1 MRTSFDPQAVTW
13 LAAQLRWERLLDELR
28 RTAAE
33 PGPAPVAAVERPR
46 AA

>member
-1 MRTSFDPQAVTW
+1 MRTTVDPQALSW

-28 RTAAE
+28 RTADE
-33 PGPAPVAAVERPR
+33 QEAPLVALERPQ

>member
-1 MRTSFDPQAVTW
+1 MRTTFDPQALTW

-28 RTAAE
+28 RAADE
-33 PGPAPVAAVERPR
+33 PAAPGIAVERPK

>member
-1 MRTSFDPQAVTW
+1 MRTTFDPQALTW

-28 RTAAE
+28 RDAAE
-33 PGPAPVAAVERPR
+33 PSVPVAAVERPW